1 MAPMLVLAVKLVL
14 LVFILDGNL
23 PSTCHAAGWLSPGP
37 HGEGKTLENLVGWA
51 SVCSAQELTVNVS
64 HPTAHGKAVT

>member
-14 LVFILDGNL
+14 LVFILDRNL

-51 SVCSAQELTVNVS
+51 SAPINAGPVKMPRGWE
-64 HPTAHGKAVT
+64 HGQLE